1 MSSYWKDTEAAFIAQ
16 AQDTALGPRKRKKN
30 LLKGAASDSDE
41 DQLKV
46 GTYLQVPY
54 NRYPCCV
61 VKYHD
66 YSHAEICLP
75 PAFFYQMTIVI
86 QKSCYHQKIIPI
98 VLVSEFN

>member
-1 MSSYWKDTEAAFIAQ
+1 MSNYWNDAEAAFIAQ
-16 AQDTALGPRKRKKN
+16 AQDAALGPRKRKKN
-30 LLKGAASDSDE
+30 LPKGAASDSDE

-54 NRYPCCV
+54 HRYACCV
-61 VKYHD
+61 VKNHD
-66 YSHAEICLP
+66 YSHTEIYLP
-75 PAFFYQMTIVI
+75 LAFFNQMTIVI